1 MNDDSQAIFTKLRAI
16 AEKRIAGCKDCG
28 GSGCSASDKG
38 DHFCSTCQL
47 PEDPTCNL
55 YKPCPTCAK
64 DRAMLKELKEAL
76 FPHTTY
82 EPDIPD
88 LTTAMEGSRLL
99 IVDLMDRAGMW
110 EGFVEWHRDEIASI
124 DSQTESHIL
133 TDYPLNDWIFNMCVQ
148 ASAEILTDGEY
159 LVIAIRGYLEG
170 KV

>member
-1 MNDDSQAIFTKLRAI
+1 MNDSKTVFALLRGEM
-16 AEKRIAGCKDCG
+16 EKNIAGCKDCG
-28 GSGCSASDKG
+28 GSGCSASEWRELVKEMEG
-38 DHFCSTCQL
+38 DCYRCHTVKMAPGTFTIA
-47 PEDPTCNL
+47 PHECNL
-55 YKPCPTCAK
+55 
-64 DRAMLKELKEAL
+64 
-76 FPHTTY
+76 TY
-82 EPDIPD
+82 PD
-88 LTTAMEGSRLL
+88 LSTAMEGSRTAMEGSRLL

-170 KV
+170 RV